1 MAITLQPYPDSP
13 TVLYSNNT
21 RLEADCALY
30 ALHDTPVHAWVYS
43 ILVLADV
50 MKPCL
55 THLARAQNV
64 SHPTA
69 ADSAP
74 AGTAFLHSDKPL
86 LVTYSNATLSEVM
99 LCTQARGRAF
109 RALSQHKPGSEELQ
123 DAVYKYLQRH
133 MPSCRLMPVTDG
145 GDGEQHQIATAHMH
159 LIHLV
164 G

>member
-1 MAITLQPYPDSP
+1 MQCSG
-13 TVLYSNNT
+13 
-21 RLEADCALY
+21 
-30 ALHDTPVHAWVYS
+30 LHDTPVLAFIHS

-55 THLARAQNV
+55 THLIQAQNA
-64 SHPTA
+64 SQPTA

-86 LVTYSNATLSEVM
+86 LVAYSNATLSEVM
-99 LCTQARGRAF
+99 LCTKARGRAF
-109 RALSQHKPGSEELQ
+109 RALSQHKPDSEELQ

-133 MPSCRLMPVTDG
+133 MPSCRLMPVTNG
-145 GDGEQHQIATAHMH
+145 GGGGEQHQIATAHMH

-164 G
+164 GRPPDFILHDDDWGSVVCCDE